1 MRRHLWVQAP
11 LRVLVDGVEHRAAEW
26 SLGGIAIDA
35 CVDTCIDTR
44 DASLTTHTNLTELGA
59 PVALQIHL
67 PFQGFNI
74 SFDAAGAQQPQH
86 LRKSLERKVARQ

>member
-11 LRVLVDGVEHRAAEW
+11 LRVLVDGIEHRAIEW
-26 SLGGIAIDA
+26 SLGGIAID
-35 CVDTCIDTR
+35 TCIDTG
-44 DASLTTHTNLTELGA
+44 DAGLTTHTNLTELGA

-74 SFDAAGAQQPQH
+74 SFDAAG
-86 LRKSLERKVARQ
+86 